1 MNDEGRQWYVV
12 CTYNGHENKVKEN
25 LEKRIESMG
34 LQDCLYNII
43 IPEHVETVIKDGKKI
58 NKVTNMFPGYV
69 LVEMVMTDEAWYVVR
84 NTSGVS
90 GFIGSSGGGAKPF
103 PLQKHE
109 LDPILK
115 NMGISTSAIEIDY
128 AVGDEVNV
136 ISGPFAGKS
145 GTVESIDFEKETVR
159 INKSYQ
165 RLHGEDVITTPKTKK
180 SNRIIKMPKFL
191 CEEMQEY
198 LQMLYGLKKKERIF
212 TVTKSYLHHEMD
224 RGTKAAGVKRI
235 RIHDL
240 RHSHI
245 SLLIDM
251 GFSAVAIAD
260 RVGHESIDITYQYA
274 HLFPS
279 KQTEM
284 ADRLDD
290 LGKGEFENVS

>member
-1 MNDEGRQWYVV
+1 MAGMNDEGRQWYVV

-58 NKVTNMFPGYV
+58 NKV
-69 LVEMVMTDEAWYVVR
+69 TDEAWYVVR

-145 GTVESIDFEKETVR
+145 GTVESIDFEKETAKV
-159 INKSYQ
+159 
-165 RLHGEDVITTPKTKK
+165 
-180 SNRIIKMPKFL
+180 
-191 CEEMQEY
+191 
-198 LQMLYGLKKKERIF
+198 
-212 TVTKSYLHHEMD
+212 
-224 RGTKAAGVKRI
+224 
-235 RIHDL
+235 
-240 RHSHI
+240 
-245 SLLIDM
+245 LIDFLGNQTPM
-251 GFSAVAIAD
+251 EIDLVAL
-260 RVGHESIDITYQYA
+260 EKT
-274 HLFPS
+274 F
-279 KQTEM
+279 
-284 ADRLDD
+284 
-290 LGKGEFENVS
+290 

>member
-1 MNDEGRQWYVV
+1 MAGMNDEGRQWYVV

-58 NKVTNMFPGYV
+58 NKVTNMFPG
-69 LVEMVMTDEAWYVVR
+69 YVVR

-145 GTVESIDFEKETVR
+145 GTVESVDFEKETAKV
-159 INKSYQ
+159 
-165 RLHGEDVITTPKTKK
+165 
-180 SNRIIKMPKFL
+180 
-191 CEEMQEY
+191 
-198 LQMLYGLKKKERIF
+198 
-212 TVTKSYLHHEMD
+212 
-224 RGTKAAGVKRI
+224 
-235 RIHDL
+235 
-240 RHSHI
+240 
-245 SLLIDM
+245 LIDFLGNQTPM
-251 GFSAVAIAD
+251 EIDLVAL
-260 RVGHESIDITYQYA
+260 EKT
-274 HLFPS
+274 F
-279 KQTEM
+279 
-284 ADRLDD
+284 
-290 LGKGEFENVS
+290 

>member
-1 MNDEGRQWYVV
+1 MFGKKAETEVV
-12 CTYNGHENKVKEN
+12 EEVERELKFKEWFN
-25 LEKRIESMG
+25 LKGIRAEIKNVHWLTKKELFSNSLTVLVFTFVMG
-34 LQDCLYNII
+34 LFFFGGDAVIAFILKALGMDCLYNII

-145 GTVESIDFEKETVR
+145 GTVESIDFEKETAKV
-159 INKSYQ
+159 
-165 RLHGEDVITTPKTKK
+165 
-180 SNRIIKMPKFL
+180 
-191 CEEMQEY
+191 
-198 LQMLYGLKKKERIF
+198 
-212 TVTKSYLHHEMD
+212 
-224 RGTKAAGVKRI
+224 
-235 RIHDL
+235 
-240 RHSHI
+240 
-245 SLLIDM
+245 LIDFLGNQTPM
-251 GFSAVAIAD
+251 EIDLVAL
-260 RVGHESIDITYQYA
+260 EKT
-274 HLFPS
+274 F
-279 KQTEM
+279 
-284 ADRLDD
+284 
-290 LGKGEFENVS
+290 

>member
-1 MNDEGRQWYVV
+1 MFGKKAETEVVEEVEHELKFREWFNLKGIRAEIKNVHWLTKKELFSNSISIYICNGVILLWWRCRYCIYIESIGDGLIMAGMNDEGRQWYVV

-145 GTVESIDFEKETVR
+145 GTVESIDFEKETAKV
-159 INKSYQ
+159 
-165 RLHGEDVITTPKTKK
+165 
-180 SNRIIKMPKFL
+180 
-191 CEEMQEY
+191 
-198 LQMLYGLKKKERIF
+198 
-212 TVTKSYLHHEMD
+212 
-224 RGTKAAGVKRI
+224 
-235 RIHDL
+235 
-240 RHSHI
+240 
-245 SLLIDM
+245 LIDFLGNQTPM
-251 GFSAVAIAD
+251 EIDLVAL
-260 RVGHESIDITYQYA
+260 EKT
-274 HLFPS
+274 F
-279 KQTEM
+279 
-284 ADRLDD
+284 
-290 LGKGEFENVS
+290 